1 VPRGDTRPKTV
12 TASAV
17 REPDGS
23 WSPVHNEKLSAA
35 ALAVSPLRI
44 GGQTRE
50 NDPKTVG
57 RRTTVAELASHHAH
71 AAIAVL
77 AGIMNDPNAAASER
91 RLCAT
96 ALLDRAF
103 GRPAQSVDVDVKQTD
118 MTQLHLAALRELT
131 SQAVQ
136 GPKDITGYKIDPN
149 TEAK

>member
-1 VPRGDTRPKTV
+1 MRI
-12 TASAV
+12 
-17 REPDGS
+17 
-23 WSPVHNEKLSAA
+23 
-35 ALAVSPLRI
+35 VSEARD
-44 GGQTRE
+44 
-50 NDPKTVG
+50 NDPKLTG
-57 RRTTVAELASHHAH
+57 RRITITELASKYAH
-71 AAIAVL
+71 DAIAVL

>member
-1 VPRGDTRPKTV
+1 VSSRDPSRKTV
-12 TASAV
+12 TANAV

-35 ALAVSPLRI
+35 ARAVSPMRI
-44 GGQTRE
+44 VSEARE
-50 NDPKTVG
+50 NDPKLTS
-57 RRTTVAELASHHAH
+57 RRVTITELASKYAH
-71 AAIAVL
+71 DAIAVL
-77 AGIMNDPNAAASER
+77 AGIMNDPNANASER

-131 SQAVQ
+131 SQAVT
-136 GPKDITGYKIDPN
+136 GTKDITGYKIDPN
-149 TEAK
+149 TEPK